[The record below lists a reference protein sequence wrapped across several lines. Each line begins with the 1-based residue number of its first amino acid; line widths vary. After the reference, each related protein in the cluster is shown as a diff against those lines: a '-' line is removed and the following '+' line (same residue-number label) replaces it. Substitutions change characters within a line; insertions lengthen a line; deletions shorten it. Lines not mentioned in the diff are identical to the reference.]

1 MKLNKIVAFC
11 AVQGSCFG
19 FSALTYFRTVFPD
32 NPTVQKWGIGFDVA
46 RALQTTYEQNKA
58 KRSLLLSIPGIREHQ
73 EKIVYADIRNIR
85 FQNSFPD
92 HFLFYFSCNGY
103 AHAIYVNQDE
113 NKIWDSR
120 LGTDTCIV
128 FKLLDKALKELVTV
142 FHAEYGVQ
150 KLDQIMYQVITYK
163 PTEKPKGKKRELSQ
177 LSSEVSKVKNPKL
190 NGMDKENTL
199 NLFT

>member
-73 EKIVYADIRNIR
+73 QKIVYTDIRNIR
-85 FQNSFPD
+85 FQDPFPN

-103 AHAIYVNQDE
+103 AHAMYVNQDQ

-120 LGTDTCIV
+120 IGTDTCIS
-128 FKLLDKALKELVTV
+128 FKSLDTTLKEIVTV
-142 FHAEYGVQ
+142 FHAEYGIQ
-150 KLDQIMYQVITYK
+150 KSDQIMYQVITYN
-163 PTEKPKGKKRELSQ
+163 PTVRPKGKKRELSQ
-177 LSSEVSKVKNPKL
+177 ISPEVSEGKNRKP
-190 NGMDKENTL
+190 NEIDKENIL